1 MKRLSLAILAALALA
16 GCSTVQTA
24 AIPADDTRPSMGA
37 RENTNPLGAD
47 QVNSSYSKPLR
58 AR

>member
-1 MKRLSLAILAALALA
+1 MKTAIILAAIALA
-16 GCSTVQTA
+16 GCSTVQTS
-24 AIPADDTRPSMGA
+24 AIPADDSRASMGA